1 MFTGI
6 VQKKVFVQS
15 LQHDRLVLDNPWPIE
30 KLWLGQSIA
39 VNGCCLTVIDF
50 ANDYLSFQVSQE
62 SLQKTNLQHFVE
74 NKIAVNLELAMS
86 ASATLDGHMVSG
98 HVDGKCQ
105 LLSIKTVDQDYKQVS
120 FAVGKDLLED
130 NMLVS
135 KGSVTLNGVSLT
147 VNQVNNN
154 EFDVMLIPKTLEMTN
169 FNDLTEGA
177 PINIEF
183 DMVGKYIVKS
193 IKPYLEQLK
202 GKI

>member
-6 VQKKVFVQS
+6 VQKKVFVQA
-15 LQHDRLVLDNPWPIE
+15 LKQDQLVLDNPWPLE

-39 VNGCCLTVIDF
+39 VNGCCLTLVDF
-50 ANDYLSFQVSQE
+50 SKDHIAFQVSQE
-62 SLQKTNLQHFVE
+62 SIHKTNLKYCSE
-74 NKIAVNLELAMS
+74 KNIAVNLEMAMS
-86 ASATLDGHMVSG
+86 ANATLDGHMVSG
-98 HVDGKCQ
+98 HVDGQCQ
-105 LLSIKTVDQDYKQVS
+105 ILDIKAVDQEYKQVS
-120 FAVGKDLLED
+120 FTVPKELLED

-147 VNQVNNN
+147 VNHVNQS

-169 FNDLTEGA
+169 LNDLNKGT

-193 IKPYLEQLK
+193 IQPYLEQLK